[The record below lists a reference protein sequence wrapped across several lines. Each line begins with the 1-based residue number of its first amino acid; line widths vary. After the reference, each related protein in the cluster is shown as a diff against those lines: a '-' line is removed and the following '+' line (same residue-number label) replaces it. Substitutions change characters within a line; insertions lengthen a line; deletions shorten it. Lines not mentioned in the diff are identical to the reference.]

1 MPGARVLA
9 AACGLI
15 VFALSTEIAAAGERE
30 ATIVAQVDDYAEIP
44 PADLTEAESA
54 AAHIYESIGVRVIWV
69 HAEVPFD
76 DPRGVRVH
84 VRLLSRKMADR
95 KIAKEK
101 ITSDVL
107 GEAIAAAR
115 CAYVFVDRIPPV
127 VFQFGQ
133 PYTRVLGLVIAHEI
147 GHILLP
153 GQGHSESGIMGAHV
167 DLWSRKLLYFT
178 PKQGTEIKSLLM
190 RLASRERQVLR
201 PPGDGVGDGRPT

>member
-1 MPGARVLA
+1 MPSARAIA
-9 AACGLI
+9 ATCGLI
-15 VFALSTEIAAAGERE
+15 VLALSQETAVAGEWE
-30 ATIVAQVDDYAEIP
+30 ATIVAQVDDHAEIP
-44 PADLTEAESA
+44 PADLIEAESA

-69 HAEVPFD
+69 HADVPFD

-84 VRLLSRKMADR
+84 VRLLSRTMTDR

-153 GQGHSESGIMGAHV
+153 GQGHAESGIMSAHV
-167 DLWSRKLLYFT
+167 NLWSRKLVYFT
-178 PKQGTEIKSLLM
+178 PEQGTEITSLLM
-190 RLASRERQVLR
+190 RLATQ
-201 PPGDGVGDGRPT
+201 